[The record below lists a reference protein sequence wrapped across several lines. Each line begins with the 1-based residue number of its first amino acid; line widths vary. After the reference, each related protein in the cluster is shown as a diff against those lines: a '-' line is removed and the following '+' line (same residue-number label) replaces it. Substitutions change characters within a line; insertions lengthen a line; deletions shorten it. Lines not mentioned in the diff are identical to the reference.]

1 MCVVFPKHIAA
12 AVCFVFLRALAKKM
26 VATFRLSSEQLSS
39 QDHYDYGMRAVN
51 TVISAAGLMKRENR
65 DGDEDL
71 LLLRALR
78 DSNLPKFL
86 KGMRCCPLGVWRRWG
101 RWGCWS
107 TAHDADC

>member
-1 MCVVFPKHIAA
+1 
-12 AVCFVFLRALAKKM
+12 
-26 VATFRLSSEQLSS
+26 
-39 QDHYDYGMRAVN
+39 MRAVN

-86 KGMRCCPLGVWRRWG
+86 KGGPARCRPSMDGSCFILYYPPALLFLCYDRVRVAMGTTVSAFPSPLCFRRFYAPLPRGWNQQV
-101 RWGCWS
+101 
-107 TAHDADC
+107 